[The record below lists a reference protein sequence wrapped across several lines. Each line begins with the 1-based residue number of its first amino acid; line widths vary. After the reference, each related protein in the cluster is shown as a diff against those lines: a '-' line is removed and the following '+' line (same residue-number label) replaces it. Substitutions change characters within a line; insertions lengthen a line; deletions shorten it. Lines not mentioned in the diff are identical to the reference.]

1 MLQPRVFLGIKFD
14 NQHLRG
20 MKTLLQNL
28 PPQRIFDINI
38 STITAEEFE
47 RFRQLIHQHAGIDLS
62 PEKISLVSSRLA
74 KRVDHFGLDNYGDYF
89 RLLTSPDYPDE
100 FQVMVNILTTNETYF
115 FREPKHFEFVRNQV
129 LNAWRGD
136 VFRVWSA
143 ASSTGEEA
151 YSLAMVLAENLGM
164 RQWEVFGSDL
174 STRVLEVAAR
184 AVYPIDRLEHMDGQL
199 LEKYCLKGVN
209 SQEGFFR
216 IGPRLREHV
225 RFAHV
230 NLMDPV
236 PPHLGKFDMI
246 FLRNVL
252 IYFNQQTKQQVVERL
267 ITALKPGGYFF
278 VSHSES
284 LYRITDK
291 LQQVKPSIYRRP

>member
-1 MLQPRVFLGIKFD
+1 MPLTTIQDFV
-14 NQHLRG
+14 
-20 MKTLLQNL
+20 
-28 PPQRIFDINI
+28 I
-38 STITAEEFE
+38 SISPITQEEFE
-47 RFRQLIHQHAGIDLS
+47 RFRRLIYEHAGIALS
-62 PEKISLVSSRLA
+62 PEKITLVSSRLV
-74 KRVDHFGLDNYGDYF
+74 KRVNYYQLTSYGDYF
-89 RLLTSPDYPDE
+89 RLATSQDHVNE
-100 FQVMVNILTTNETYF
+100 FQMMVNILTTNETYF
-115 FREPKHFEFVRNQV
+115 FREPKHFDYVRDV
-129 LNAWRGD
+129 ILKGWRGD

-164 RQWEVFGSDL
+164 RRWEVFGSDL
-174 STRVLEVAAR
+174 STRVLEIASR
-184 AVYPIDRLEHMDGQL
+184 GVYSVDRLEHMDNHL

-216 IGPRLREHV
+216 VGAKLREQV
-225 RFAHV
+225 NFAQV

-252 IYFNQQTKQQVVERL
+252 IYFNQSTKQQVVERL
-267 ITALKPGGYFF
+267 ISTLKPGGYFF

-284 LYRITDK
+284 LSRVTEK
-291 LQQVKPSIYRRP
+291 LQQIKPSIYRKA